1 MQGWPWPWPLAGS
14 VGASSKRLSWTT
26 KLWSS
31 QILTACAPLDT
42 TVSLVPPHSISNP
55 RCLVV
60 LWIFAVP
67 MSGSNQFYGT
77 DAVSHFHPNL
87 VSSVVPCALANPT
100 NSIQS
105 GGQIRGQQRMKRIRL
120 CTAMQLQNVQN
131 RFVWVMVAIIVWN
144 LQIKIFRQ
152 ICEAITSNTNVQM
165 YIKITTDDNG
175 AALSPGIAL
184 HLCKLII
191 IPVRIMVPISH
202 VGCVG
207 CIKTCHCA
215 LHHHVNKALPASM
228 AATFWFLLLES
239 DGFIEI
245 VEFFTM
251 ACANVMS

>member
-1 MQGWPWPWPLAGS
+1 
-14 VGASSKRLSWTT
+14 
-26 KLWSS
+26 
-31 QILTACAPLDT
+31 
-42 TVSLVPPHSISNP
+42 
-55 RCLVV
+55 
-60 LWIFAVP
+60 

-228 AATFWFLLLES
+228 AATF
-239 DGFIEI
+239 
-245 VEFFTM
+245 
-251 ACANVMS
+251 